1 MSPQMVTGQETSTS
15 LLSYNIESNATS
27 TLTLDKEL
35 RYGFKLVAIN
45 SKIFNKNE
53 DLQDQTLTNN
63 VDDDDKND
71 DFMIIMKVFLMNMSG
86 TPPPFSSMPE
96 SKNSFFARSS
106 FLESFVSHLVKSL
119 LCLLAKRNY
128 VCLREQTAPHQFL
141 HPPLNLHHAGH
152 PLMQFVFSSFFCQ
165 NSSTQSL
172 PCGGLDIL
180 YLETATVCEND
191 FVIHLIL

>member
-1 MSPQMVTGQETSTS
+1 MSPQMVTGQETSTT
-15 LLSYNIESNATS
+15 LLSYNIESNAKS

-96 SKNSFFARSS
+96 SKNSFFARS
-106 FLESFVSHLVKSL
+106 FFL
-119 LCLLAKRNY
+119 LCLTWLKVSFAF
-128 VCLREQTAPHQFL
+128 LQREIMSVSGSKL
-141 HPPLNLHHAGH
+141 HPISFSTH
-152 PLMQFVFSSFFCQ
+152 P
-165 NSSTQSL
+165 STSIM
-172 PCGGLDIL
+172 LDIL
-180 YLETATVCEND
+180 
-191 FVIHLIL
+191 